1 MAHNQQPNNLFT
13 ILFSLLAVIAAL
25 LFFLYPD
32 TNQAPPQPTQ
42 ANKTPPTPSVRTLDK
57 LGLKPL
63 ETNDSKPAEQL
74 EVVVPEQ
81 QVFDVGQLLA
91 NTTSINNCA
100 IEKDEDLYQQVM
112 YMLEDTFT
120 QHDYLYGKLK
130 INDTLSVQ
138 VIYPIGFNDAF
149 WALYKNRLLDV
160 LKVYSQELSFSLIK
174 PTEIVLFLLPER
186 DEYIDLLEQISFD
199 GQSSIGV
206 YFPYTNLAFVNLI
219 TLEQSVETAVHESIH
234 RLNQYFFGFT
244 ARVINEGLAEY
255 FESSAIQNYTI
266 ANELNKFEQQ
276 DYVLEPHELFTAY
289 PSWTPDDYAA
299 LYFSAKLLTH
309 YLITQTPQEFTQLM
323 IKEAEDKCSPLPLDQ
338 YSQQVESLIIEQKQ
352 SYIEWRGALTSTQL

>member
-25 LFFLYPD
+25 LFFLYPEA
-32 TNQAPPQPTQ
+32 NQTASQPTQ
-42 ANKTPPTPSVRTLDK
+42 VNKTPATPNKQTQSK
-57 LGLKPL
+57 LELKPL
-63 ETNDSKPAEQL
+63 KTNTSKPTEQL
-74 EVVVPEQ
+74 DAVVPEQ
-81 QVFDVGQLLA
+81 QVFDVGQLFA

-100 IEKDEDLYQQVM
+100 IERDEDLYQQVM
-112 YMLEDTFT
+112 YMLEDTFN

-138 VIYPIGFNDAF
+138 AIYPKGFNDAF
-149 WALYKNRLLDV
+149 WALYKNQLLDV
-160 LKVYSQELSFSLIK
+160 LKIYSEELSFSLIK

-186 DEYIDLLEQISFD
+186 DEYISLLEQISFD
-199 GQSSIGV
+199 GQASIGV

-266 ANELNKFEQQ
+266 TDELKKFEQQ
-276 DYVLEPHELFTAY
+276 HYVLEPHELFTAY
-289 PSWTPDDYAA
+289 PTWTPDDYAA

-309 YLITQTPQEFTQLM
+309 YLIKQTPKKFTQLM
-323 IKEAEDKCSPLPLDQ
+323 ITEAEDKCAPLPLDQ
-338 YSQQVESLIIEQKQ
+338 YSQQIESLIIEQEQ
-352 SYIEWRGALTSTQL
+352 SYIEWRSEL

>member
-25 LFFLYPD
+25 LFFLYPEA
-32 TNQAPPQPTQ
+32 NQTASQPTL
-42 ANKTPPTPSVRTLDK
+42 AHKTPVTPNKQIQEELE
-57 LGLKPL
+57 LKPL
-63 ETNDSKPAEQL
+63 KTNDSKPAEQL
-74 EVVVPEQ
+74 EVIKPEQ

-91 NTTSINNCA
+91 NTTSINNCT

-120 QHDYLYGKLK
+120 QHDYRYGTLK

-138 VIYPIGFNDAF
+138 AIYPIGFNDAF

-160 LKVYSQELSFSLIK
+160 LKIYSEELSFSLIK

-186 DEYIDLLEQISFD
+186 EEYISLLEQISFD
-199 GQSSIGV
+199 GQASIGV

-219 TLEQSVETAVHESIH
+219 TLEQSIETAVHESIH

-255 FESSAIQNYTI
+255 FEST
-266 ANELNKFEQQ
+266 ANQAYKITDELKKFEQQ
-276 DYVLEPHELFTAY
+276 HYVLEPHELFTAY
-289 PSWTPDDYAA
+289 PTWTPDDYAA

-309 YLITQTPQEFTQLM
+309 YLIKQTPKEFSQLM
-323 IKEAEDKCSPLPLDQ
+323 ITEAEDKCSPLPLDE
-338 YSQQVESLIIEQKQ
+338 YSQQIESLIIEQEQ
-352 SYIEWRGALTSTQL
+352 SYIEWRSEL